1 MGMKIFIVG
10 IVGFSIGYFVHYL
23 IDKNIIADYNR
34 LKLENK
40 ALKNMNE
47 QYSKLNKIL
56 NIRIKKYK
64 KSLKELE

>member
-1 MGMKIFIVG
+1 MGMKIFIIG
-10 IVGFSIGYFVHYL
+10 IVGFSIGYFVHYF

-34 LKLENK
+34 LKLENET
-40 ALKNMNE
+40 LKNMNE

>member
-1 MGMKIFIVG
+1 MGMKIFIIG
-10 IVGFSIGYFVHYL
+10 IVGFSIGYLVHYL

-34 LKLENK
+34 LKLENET
-40 ALKNMNE
+40 LKNMNE

>member
-1 MGMKIFIVG
+1 MGMKIFIIG

-34 LKLENK
+34 LKLENE

-56 NIRIKKYK
+56 NIRIKQYK
-64 KSLKELE
+64 KSLRELE

>member
-1 MGMKIFIVG
+1 MGMKTFIVG
-10 IVGFSIGYFVHYL
+10 IVGFSIGYFVRYL

-34 LKLENK
+34 LKLENET
-40 ALKNMNE
+40 LKNMNE

>member
-34 LKLENK
+34 LKLENE

-64 KSLKELE
+64 QSLKELE

>member
-1 MGMKIFIVG
+1 MNTEIFIAGV
-10 IVGFSIGYFVHYL
+10 VGFAVGYIICYL
-23 IDKNIIADYNR
+23 VNKDIIKDYKR
-34 LKLENK
+34 LKLENET
-40 ALKNMNE
+40 LKNMNE

>member
-1 MGMKIFIVG
+1 MGMKIFIIG

-23 IDKNIIADYNR
+23 IDKNIIADYKR
-34 LKLENK
+34 LKLENET
-40 ALKNMNE
+40 LKNMNE

>member
-1 MGMKIFIVG
+1 MDIEIFITGVVG
-10 IVGFSIGYFVHYL
+10 CAIGYIICYL
-23 IDKNIIADYNR
+23 VNKNIIKDYSR
-34 LKLENK
+34 LKLENET
-40 ALKNMNE
+40 LKNMNE

>member
-1 MGMKIFIVG
+1 MGMKIFIIG
-10 IVGFSIGYFVHYL
+10 IVGFSIEYIVHYL
-23 IDKNIIADYNR
+23 INKNIIADYKR
-34 LKLENK
+34 LKLENE